1 MTPMHNDI
9 GGVNE
14 AELLRW
20 IESSVK
26 TGSNIISHGYQGHI
40 YLYKEKNLRLV
51 IKAPMG
57 WGIGRFIRRI
67 MLRKEFLAYSKLSS
81 VKGIPHCFGFL
92 KNNYLVLQ
100 FIDGVSIKTAR
111 IADKEQFFKAFLD
124 LIKSLHAAG
133 VAHGDLK
140 KKDNLLVV
148 DGQTPCVIDFGVAV
162 IKKRGFA
169 PLNHFLHNIAARFD
183 LNAWA
188 KLKYNRNMENI
199 TGEDSKY
206 YNRTILETA
215 SHKIKRIYRNYKRK
229 LL

>member
-1 MTPMHNDI
+1 MQNDI
-9 GGVNE
+9 SGVNE

-20 IESSVK
+20 IESSIK
-26 TGSNIISHGYQGHI
+26 TGSNIISHGYQGNI
-40 YLYKEKNLRLV
+40 YLYEDKDLRLV

-67 MLRKEFLAYSKLSS
+67 MLRNEFLAYSKLSS
-81 VKGIPHCFGFL
+81 VKGIPHCLGFL
-92 KNNYLVLQ
+92 KKNYLVLQ
-100 FIDGVSIKTAR
+100 FIDGVSVKNAR
-111 IADKEQFFKAFLD
+111 IPDREHFFKAFLD
-124 LIKSLHAAG
+124 LIKSLHTAG

-148 DGQTPCVIDFGVAV
+148 DEQTPCVIDFGVAV
-162 IKKRGFA
+162 IKKSGFA
-169 PLNHFLHNIAARFD
+169 PLNHFLYNIAAKFD

-188 KLKYNRNMENI
+188 KLKYNRNLENI
-199 TGEDSKY
+199 TGEDRKY

-215 SHKIKRIYRNYKRK
+215 SHKIKRIYRNYKRR

>member
-1 MTPMHNDI
+1 MQNDI

-14 AELLRW
+14 AELIRW
-20 IESSVK
+20 IESSIK

-40 YLYKEKNLRLV
+40 YLYKDKHLRLV

-81 VKGIPHCFGFL
+81 LKGIPHCFGFF
-92 KNNYLVLQ
+92 KKNYLVLQ
-100 FIDGVSIKTAR
+100 FIDGVSVKNAR
-111 IADKEQFFKAFLD
+111 IADREHFFKTFLD
-124 LIKSLHAAG
+124 LIKSLHTAG

-169 PLNHFLHNIAARFD
+169 PLNHFLYNIAAKFD

-188 KLKYNRNMENI
+188 KLKYNRDLENI
-199 TGEDSKY
+199 TGEDRKY

-215 SHKIKRIYRNYKRK
+215 SHKIKRIYRDCKRR